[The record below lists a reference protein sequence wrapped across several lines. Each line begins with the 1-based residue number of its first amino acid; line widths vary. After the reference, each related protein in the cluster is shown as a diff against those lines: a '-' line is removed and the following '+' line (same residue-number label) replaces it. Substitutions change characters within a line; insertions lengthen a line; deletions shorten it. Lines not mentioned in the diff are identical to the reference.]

1 MGYVTAFIQLLK
13 ILGKVIGLFTEKNK
27 IKAAKKKDILNDV
40 LDAAKEVNPKIRA
53 SRLNMALDD
62 TNRL

>member
-13 ILGKVIGLFTEKNK
+13 IFGKVFDLFTEKNK
-27 IKAAKKKDILNDV
+27 IKAAKKKDNLNDV
-40 LDAAKEVNPKIRA
+40 LDAAKEVDPKTRA
-53 SRLNMALDD
+53 SQLNMALDD

>member
-1 MGYVTAFIQLLK
+1 MGWFIALGQLLK
-13 ILGKVIGLFTEKNK
+13 IIGKVIDLFRETNK
-27 IKAAKKKDILNDV
+27 VKAAKKKDILNDV
-40 LDAAKEVNPKIRA
+40 LDAAKETNKKIRA